1 MAREW
6 KGSPTAGARTPAE
19 RTTDEDAARAPAPGA
34 VTVIE
39 PSRGWRDLGLGEL
52 WRSRELVLLLGRR
65 IFRVRYKQTVLGVAW
80 AFARPFTQMVVFSL
94 VFGQWL
100 RVGSEGAAYPVFVYS
115 GLLPWTLFSQVL
127 AQASQ
132 SIVGERAILTKVYF
146 PRLAIPVATVGVCLV
161 DFAIALATLLG
172 LLLYYGEP
180 LTAGLAA
187 IVPLTVLTVALSLG
201 VGCLLAA
208 LHVAYRDMRYV
219 RGFLLSMWLFLTPV
233 IYPVARLPAGARR
246 WLLLNPMYG
255 VVGGFR
261 SAVLG
266 QAWAPQ
272 ALAASTALAA
282 VLLVAGLAYFRRV
295 ERRFADIV

>member
-6 KGSPTAGARTPAE
+6 EEVAGGGVDADRADGAGAAAAVPAG
-19 RTTDEDAARAPAPGA
+19 P

-39 PSRGWRDLGLGEL
+39 PARGWRDLGLGEL
-52 WRSRELVLLLGRR
+52 WRARELVLLLARR

-100 RVGSEGAAYPVFVYS
+100 RVGSGGVPYPVFVYS

-127 AQASQ
+127 SQSSQ
-132 SIVGERAILTKVYF
+132 SIVSERAVITKVYF

-161 DFAIALATLLG
+161 DFTIALATLVG
-172 LLLYYGEP
+172 LMLYYDVP
-180 LTAGLAA
+180 LTARLAA
-187 IVPLTVLTVALSLG
+187 LAPLTLLTAALSLG

-208 LHVAYRDMRYV
+208 LHVAYRDIRYV
-219 RGFLLSMWLFLTPV
+219 RGFLISMWLFLTPV
-233 IYPVARLPAGARR
+233 IYPVTVLPAGARR
-246 WLLLNPMYG
+246 WLLLNPMLG
-255 VVGGFR
+255 VVDGFR
-261 SAVLG
+261 SAILG
-266 QAWAPQ
+266 TAPAWDSLGASA
-272 ALAASTALAA
+272 ALAAAAL
-282 VLLVAGLAYFRRV
+282 VGGLLFFRRV